1 MVKESKKALNKE
13 RTRKKIL
20 KFSLALFSLH
30 GYQGATIR
38 MLAKKAGISLG
49 LTYNYFRSKE
59 DLLRQ
64 LVEEGIKV
72 KLEQIKAN
80 YSAQHGLD
88 SLIDAV
94 FDSFQSDPIFWRLLQ
109 SIKMQPDVMKLVRE
123 EYEPYQVWLDT
134 EVKKV
139 LRIQKNPQDP
149 ALLLAT
155 IDGVADHYLMD
166 TEHFSLNKVLQE
178 LKKTYSAAP
187 GKRPAK
193 IKKQKKDEA
202 QDDSSQ
208 PSLF

>member
-1 MVKESKKALNKE
+1 MVKESKKALSKE

-64 LVEEGIKV
+64 LVEDGIKV

-80 YSAQHGLD
+80 YTAQNGLD
-88 SLIDAV
+88 GLVDAV
-94 FDSFQSDPIFWRLLQ
+94 FENYQGDPIFWRLLQ
-109 SIKMQPDVMKLVRE
+109 SIKMQPDVMKLVQE
-123 EYEPYQVWLDT
+123 EYQPFPAWLNA

-139 LRIQKNPQDP
+139 LRIQKKVHDP
-149 ALLLAT
+149 ELVLAA
-155 IDGVADHYLMD
+155 IDGIADHYLMD
-166 TEHFSLNKVLQE
+166 TENYALNKVLTDLKNTFGPE
-178 LKKTYSAAP
+178 SGKKTS
-187 GKRPAK
+187 KAK
-193 IKKQKKDEA
+193 KSRKEETG
-202 QDDSSQ
+202 DDSSQ

>member
-1 MVKESKKALNKE
+1 MVKESKKALSKE

-59 DLLRQ
+59 ELLRQ
-64 LVEEGIKV
+64 LVDDGIKV

-80 YSAQHGLD
+80 YVAQQGLD

-94 FDSFQSDPIFWRLLQ
+94 FNSFQSDPIFWRLLQ
-109 SIKMQPDVMKLVRE
+109 SIKMQPDVMKLVRN
-123 EYEPYQVWLDT
+123 EYEPFEEWLGS

-139 LRIQKNPQDP
+139 LRIQKNPHDP
-149 ALLLAT
+149 ALVLAT

-166 TEHFSLNKVLQE
+166 TENYALKKVLQE
-178 LKKTYSAAP
+178 LKNTFGPEA
-187 GKRPAK
+187 GKRGSK
-193 IKKQKKDEA
+193 SKKSKKDE
-202 QDDSSQ
+202 QNEDSSQ